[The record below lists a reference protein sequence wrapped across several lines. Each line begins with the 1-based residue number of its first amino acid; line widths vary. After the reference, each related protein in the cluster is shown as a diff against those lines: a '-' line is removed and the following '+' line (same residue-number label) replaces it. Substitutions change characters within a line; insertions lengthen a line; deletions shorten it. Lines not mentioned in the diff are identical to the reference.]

1 MAKGKYEHWLTE
13 EGLTLLKGW
22 ARKGLTD
29 EQIAKNMGVRR
40 STLSDWKNKYPDI
53 SDALKKGKE
62 VVDIEVENA
71 LLRKALGFS
80 YIEET
85 RERRFNKTTGEYEM
99 MVVKSVKKHCPPDT
113 IAAIF
118 WLKNRKPMDWR
129 ERNRESVADNIDDGV
144 EIINDAPR

>member
-80 YIEET
+80 YVEET

>member
-118 WLKNRKPMDWR
+118 WLKNRNPMDWR